1 MKWKKGEKKLWEG
14 LWFRF
19 LFCFNWVI
27 YIYIYSVMFHSTY
40 VWQNTDVE
48 TGEKLSLNNIIKTC
62 RA

>member
-27 YIYIYSVMFHSTY
+27 YIYIYTPSCFTVHMY
-40 VWQNTDVE
+40 
-48 TGEKLSLNNIIKTC
+48 GRIPM
-62 RA
+62 